1 MQLFMIKKSI
11 FAHAAGKKNQK
22 FQFIFFFSYVSIFN
36 LSTANSMGIL
46 SEEDELH
53 VQTEKLSTQ
62 HSGKYLHN

>member
-1 MQLFMIKKSI
+1 MLLEKKIRNSNS
-11 FAHAAGKKNQK
+11 F
-22 FQFIFFFSYVSIFN
+22 FFFSYVSIFN

>member
-11 FAHAAGKKNQK
+11 FAHAARKKIRNSSTS
-22 FQFIFFFSYVSIFN
+22 FFFSYVSIFN

-53 VQTEKLSTQ
+53 DQTDKLSTQ
-62 HSGKYLHN
+62 HSGKYLYN